1 MVRIVNADGT
11 GIAHRT
17 PIVVVVVVVVVGG
30 SRGRTAGRNN
40 GYAARGRLIIAVG
53 GATANG

>member
-11 GIAHRT
+11 GIARRT
-17 PIVVVVVVVVVGG
+17 PIVVVVVVGG
-30 SRGRTAGRNN
+30 SRGRTAGRND

>member
-11 GIAHRT
+11 GMSRRT
-17 PIVVVVVVVVVGG
+17 PIVGVVVVVVGG